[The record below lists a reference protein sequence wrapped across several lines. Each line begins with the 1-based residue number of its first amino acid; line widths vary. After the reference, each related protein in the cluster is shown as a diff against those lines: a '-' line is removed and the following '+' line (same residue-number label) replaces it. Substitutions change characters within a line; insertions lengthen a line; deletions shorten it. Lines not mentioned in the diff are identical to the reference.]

1 MTTLIAYDG
10 SGSTGGFDNRF
21 YHTKTQH
28 LVGQFPDAQLVL
40 WDTQPRV
47 VSREAL
53 AKINASCTGYGG
65 TDTTAIAQH
74 VKACNFHGYLVI
86 ITDGQVDNSCIDR
99 CAAVLGPAWRFVH
112 VDVHLIN
119 TGGKVN
125 MSVSCAFTRVSPH
138 SVYCYNRQ
146 NDYKPVQ
153 QVAVS
158 ETDVDT
164 LRQIDKIV
172 TVVDYEAHAAAIERA
187 VVAQTMGTTG
197 APSLRDAILAMK
209 KRIVAK
215 QALVL
220 GKSESATALAA
231 ALNAGNVDSA
241 LVLASQMHNEYYNEE
256 PGWSA
261 SISRLVSMCEG
272 ALRGTFDLSAIGN
285 AIASDRVRRAGTV
298 APVAMPAVI
307 EQVDVATTSFV
318 CPITLDDAADV
329 ILLVADGAPIL
340 EGLDKAVV
348 TDILSCPLNL
358 FHHADV
364 VARLAKRLD
373 HCVSLAAYGDAMSAR
388 APMRTS
394 PMTRRPLLAGGICLG
409 LSDQHCKA
417 TTWTIAQ
424 LVTGG
429 KLVGNADLWFGC
441 LWLMIRR
448 GQTSQHLADVEELF
462 KANLAWRMQHHT
474 TFASLTGLAEFVS
487 TCVPLGVA
495 VWYVFASSQF
505 TSNPSR
511 ELVRTHM
518 AHIDELLD
526 IQQHCSSFVVP
537 ADILEHV
544 TRVRVMLHMLNWV
557 KRDRW
562 TLGETL
568 KGLTQASLRLPGTSP
583 GDVASV
589 VDVDVKSC
597 EHVPARVP
605 VDGAPSAEMIAEVR
619 ASLPAYWTRLSDAQ
633 LVGLAELVDPS
644 KSASDIVLAIDWPK
658 SVPSMPAGR
667 VEWAYGV
674 GPIEKR
680 LVKVCVFTCRPFST
694 VKGEPWKT
702 VAERV
707 CGFGA
712 SEMISLNKQFA
723 MFVTKYQR
731 YPTPTELLVFV
742 YNRYVFHGQRQTL
755 PAQIGQFIDE
765 VFDEFSQVVKV
776 VTPAQFVRRFD
787 QSTHHVHRAAMEEA
801 YK

>member
-10 SGSTGGFDNRF
+10 SGSTGGYNNRF
-21 YHTKTQH
+21 YHAQTQH
-28 LVGQFPDAQLVL
+28 LVAQFPDAQLVL
-40 WDTQPRV
+40 WDTSPRV
-47 VSREAL
+47 VSREEL
-53 AKINASCTGYGG
+53 AKINASCTGHGG
-65 TDTTAIAQH
+65 TNTTAIAQH
-74 VKACNFHGYLVI
+74 VKACNFHGRLVI

-99 CAAVLGPAWRFVH
+99 CAAMLGPAWRFQH
-112 VDVHLIN
+112 VDVHLID

-125 MSVSCAFTRVSPH
+125 MSVSCAFTRLAPH
-138 SVYCYNRQ
+138 NVYCYNRQ

-158 ETDVDT
+158 ENDVDA
-164 LRQIDKIV
+164 LRQIGTIV
-172 TVVDYEAHAAAIERA
+172 TVADYETHAAAIERV

-197 APSLRDAILAMK
+197 DPSLRDAILAMK
-209 KRIVAK
+209 KRIVSK
-215 QALVL
+215 QALAS

-231 ALNAGNVDSA
+231 ALNAGNVESA
-241 LVLASQMHNEYYNEE
+241 LLLASQVHHEYYNEE

-272 ALRGTFDLSAIGN
+272 ALRSAFDVTAIN
-285 AIASDRVRRAGTV
+285 SAIASDRLRRAGTV

-307 EQVDVATTSFV
+307 EEAAVASFV

-329 ILLVADGAPIL
+329 ILLVADGAPVL

-364 VARLAKRLD
+364 VALLSKRLD
-373 HCVSLAAYGDAMSAR
+373 HCVSLAAYGDAAAAGAGMC
-388 APMRTS
+388 TS

-448 GQTSQHLADVEELF
+448 HQTSQHLADVEPLF
-462 KANLAWRMQHHT
+462 KANMVWRMQHHT
-474 TFASLTGLAEFVS
+474 TFASLTGLPEFVS
-487 TCVPLGVA
+487 TRVPLGVA

-505 TSNPSR
+505 TSEPSR

-526 IQQHCSSFVVP
+526 IQHCSSFNVP

-544 TRVRVMLHMLNWV
+544 IRVRVMLHMLGWV
-557 KRDRW
+557 KRNRR

-568 KGLTQASLRLPGTSP
+568 LGLTQASLRLPG
-583 GDVASV
+583 VADNV
-589 VDVDVKSC
+589 VDVALDVKSC

-605 VDGAPSAEMIAEVR
+605 VDGAPSAEMVAEVR

-644 KSASDIVLAIDWPK
+644 KSASDIVLAIDWMPA
-658 SVPSMPAGR
+658 SMSAGR

-674 GPIEKR
+674 GAIEKR
-680 LVKVCVFTCRPFST
+680 LVEVCVATCRPFST

-731 YPTPTELLVFV
+731 YPTKTELLVFV
-742 YNRYVFHGQRQTL
+742 YNRYVFHGQHQTL
-755 PAQIGQFIDE
+755 PAQISQFIDE
-765 VFDEFSQVVKV
+765 VFDEFRQVMEL
-776 VTPAQFVRRFD
+776 VTPAQFVHRFD
-787 QSTHHVHRAAMEEA
+787 ASTHHDARAAMEA
-801 YK
+801 ACK